1 MADETGAGEALAG
14 AQAARARLAGAADCP
29 RWRHAAFGA
38 LMGGVTAAQALPG
51 AWVVAGELTLM
62 CGAFGLYAYDRAT
75 KGVWLNGYRRGTTRR
90 VTFAMLAV
98 FLVVYSLSVLAKV
111 GLGWGWAPLA
121 GGALVAVAA
130 DAFSRRWSRVYRRE
144 VEGRL

>member
-1 MADETGAGEALAG
+1 MADGTGAGEALAG

-38 LMGGVTAAQALPG
+38 LMGGVTAVQALPG
-51 AWVVAGELTLM
+51 FWVTVAELSLM
-62 CGAFGLYAYDRAT
+62 AGALGLYAYDRAT
-75 KGVWLNGYRRGTTRR
+75 KGVWLNGYRRGTTRK

-98 FLVVYSLSVLAKV
+98 FLAVYTLSVLAKV
-111 GLGWGWAPLA
+111 GLGWTWAPVA
-121 GGALVAVAA
+121 GGGLVAVAA